1 MKDLDTIISHRHPLK
16 IVLINDQ
23 EVRVIKVIIEENWFL
38 TLACPGNASINI
50 MTYKICNCVPQIVD
64 V

>member
-23 EVRVIKVIIEENWFL
+23 EVRVMKVIIEENWFL
-38 TLACPGNASINI
+38 TLACPANARINI
-50 MTYKICNCVPQIVD
+50 MTYKISNCVPQIVD
-64 V
+64 I